1 MKTIQKF
8 SNNLSGINIL
18 LTSLA
23 TLIVLVFLAFILANP
38 ALVND
43 FADFWKRLIAKY
55 FAGYLI
61 WIVTII
67 AIFNIAVALT
77 PFGKIKLGKDHEKP
91 EFSRFSWFSML
102 FGAGVGTGI
111 LFYGVAEPISHLQ
124 NNPFLGIENVA
135 PITTEAGVIAQ
146 RITLFHWG
154 LHGWA
159 CYSFVGLCLGYFSYR
174 KGLPLT
180 IRSALHPFL
189 GDKIYGFTGDIVDLV
204 AVFSTLFGITVS
216 LGLGASQMSSGLEY
230 LFNIEIT
237 PIFKL
242 GVVLVVSAIATISVV
257 SGLNKGIKL
266 LSEINIWLCIILLSF
281 IILAGPT
288 LIIFSSLI
296 TGTIDYFVTVVPLS
310 VWVDPTEE
318 KSWQTAWTL
327 FYWGWWIS
335 WGPFVGMFMARI
347 SRGRTIR
354 EYVAGTL
361 LFPVLIGFVWLIVFG
376 ATALHLQL
384 NGPGGLVEAVNKDIT
399 QAIFTA
405 YELLD
410 VKWATWFIS
419 LLTTVL
425 IASWFVTS
433 SDSATLVICTILCLG
448 KKRPPKPLRI
458 FWGVV
463 IGFVA
468 GLLLLYGGLG
478 ALQIASTSIA
488 IPFSIVLMLMIFG
501 LSKSLYESET
511 SNLNN

>member
-1 MKTIQKF
+1 MQKISKYF
-8 SNNLSGINIL
+8 PGMNLL
-18 LTSLA
+18 LGTSA
-23 TLIVLVFLAFILANP
+23 AVIVIVFLSFVLTNPDLVDNFANFWRKMI
-38 ALVND
+38 AQN
-43 FADFWKRLIAKY
+43 FAA
-55 FAGYLI
+55 YLI
-61 WIVTII
+61 WIVTIV
-67 AIFNIAVALT
+67 AIFNIVIAFT
-77 PFGKIKLGKDHEKP
+77 PFGRITLGQDGEKP

-124 NNPFLGIENVA
+124 VNPFLELENVK
-135 PITTEAGVIAQ
+135 PISAEAGVIAQ

-154 LHGWA
+154 IHGWA

-180 IRSALHPFL
+180 IRSALHPII
-189 GDKIYGFTGDIVDLV
+189 GDKIYGITGDLIDLI

-230 LFNIEIT
+230 LFDLEVT
-237 PIFKL
+237 STFKI

-266 LSEINIWLCIILLSF
+266 LSEINIWLCVILLSF

-288 LIIFSSLI
+288 MVILSSLVS
-296 TGTIDYFVTVVPLS
+296 GTFDYFTTLIPLS
-310 VWVDPTEE
+310 VWVDPSEE

-354 EYVAGTL
+354 EYVTGTL

-376 ATALHLQL
+376 ATALDLQL

-405 YELLD
+405 YELLNIE
-410 VKWATWFIS
+410 WATWIIS
-419 LLTTVL
+419 LLTTIL

-433 SDSATLVICTILCLG
+433 SDSATLIICTILCVG
-448 KKRPPKPLRI
+448 EKNPPQLLRI

-463 IGFVA
+463 IGLVA

-488 IPFSIVLMLMIFG
+488 IPFSIILILMIFG
-501 LSKSLYESET
+501 LCKSLYQTER
-511 SNLNN
+511 N

>member
-1 MKTIQKF
+1 MQKISKYF
-8 SNNLSGINIL
+8 PGMNLL
-18 LTSLA
+18 LGTSA
-23 TLIVLVFLAFILANP
+23 AIIVIVFLSFVLTNPDLVDNFANFWRKMI
-38 ALVND
+38 AQN
-43 FADFWKRLIAKY
+43 FAA
-55 FAGYLI
+55 YLI
-61 WIVTII
+61 WIVTIV
-67 AIFNIAVALT
+67 AIFNIVIAFT
-77 PFGKIKLGKDHEKP
+77 PFGRITLGQDGEKP

-124 NNPFLGIENVA
+124 VNPFLELENVK
-135 PITTEAGVIAQ
+135 PISAEAGVIAQ

-154 LHGWA
+154 IHGWA

-180 IRSALHPFL
+180 IRSALHPII
-189 GDKIYGFTGDIVDLV
+189 GDKIYGITGDLIDLI

-230 LFNIEIT
+230 LFDLEVT
-237 PIFKL
+237 STFKI

-266 LSEINIWLCIILLSF
+266 LSEINIWLCVILLSF

-288 LIIFSSLI
+288 MVILSSLVS
-296 TGTIDYFVTVVPLS
+296 GTLDYFTTLIPLS
-310 VWVDPTEE
+310 VWVDPSEE

-354 EYVAGTL
+354 EYVMGTL

-376 ATALHLQL
+376 ATALDLQL

-405 YELLD
+405 YELLNIE
-410 VKWATWFIS
+410 WATWIIS
-419 LLTTVL
+419 LLTTIL

-433 SDSATLVICTILCLG
+433 SDSATLIICTILCVG
-448 KKRPPKPLRI
+448 EKNPPQLLRI

-463 IGFVA
+463 IGLVA

-488 IPFSIVLMLMIFG
+488 IPFSIILILMIFG
-501 LSKSLYESET
+501 LCKSLYQTER
-511 SNLNN
+511 N